1 MPNYQFQAMNA
12 AGQELKEEVEAANT
26 DEAVAKIRAKGLF
39 LLKIREK
46 AKSDKKKQQKSTEAA
61 AEAKKKKKGGG
72 GFSIGGVSVK
82 TVTQFTRQLSTLQDA
97 GLPILR
103 SLRILEQQQKPGLLR
118 TIIRSVAE
126 DVESG
131 STLSEAMG
139 RHPKAFDR
147 LYTNMVAAG
156 EAGGVLD
163 VILQRLADFMEKAQR
178 LKRRVVGA
186 MIYPAV
192 VITFAVGIVS
202 GIMVVVV
209 PKFKEIFQDFGSKL
223 PGPTQLLLD
232 ISDWFIVG
240 GGWVVI
246 LVTPPSFIVMVRML
260 KRADTIVNGALQVLK
275 YVVMVMCVGAGFVVL
290 AGVVIALGFYDG
302 SFGQTGAGIITV
314 WGSAQFYAICA
325 VTPLAAIAALLGM
338 GKGGVGFGI
347 DKMMLAFPVIG
358 NILSKTSIARFSR
371 TLGTLISAGV
381 PILEALN
388 ITRETS
394 GNRVYAHALAQV
406 HDSIRQGETFAGP
419 LRQAKVCDNLVVN
432 MIDVGEETGDL
443 DKMLLKVADNYDEEV
458 ETLVAGLVSLLEPVM
473 VVFLGTV
480 VGFIVIALFLPLVT
494 LINSVSGEGSGK
506 GEKKD

>member
-12 AGQELKEEVEAANT
+12 AGQELKEEIEAANT

-46 AKSDKKKQQKSTEAA
+46 AKKDKKQQKSADAA
-61 AEAKKKKKGGG
+61 AAQRKKKGGG
-72 GFSIGGVSVK
+72 GGMLGRVSVK
-82 TVTQFTRQLSTLQDA
+82 QVTQLTRQLSTLQDA

-118 TIIRSVAE
+118 VILREVAE
-126 DVESG
+126 GVESG
-131 STLSEAMG
+131 NTLSEAMAQ
-139 RHPKAFDR
+139 HPKAFDR
-147 LYTNMVAAG
+147 LYVNMVAAG

-178 LKRRVVGA
+178 LKKRVVGA

-202 GIMVVVV
+202 GIMIVVV
-209 PKFKEIFQDFGSKL
+209 PKFKEIFADFGSKL
-223 PGPTQLLLD
+223 PGPTVLLMD
-232 ISDWFIVG
+232 ISDWFIMG
-240 GGWVVI
+240 GGWVVVLI
-246 LVTPPSFIVMVRML
+246 TPPSFVVMLRML
-260 KRADTIVNGALQVLK
+260 RKADTVVKGAIQILK
-275 YVVMVMCVGAGFVVL
+275 YVVMVMAVALVFC
-290 AGVVIALGFYDG
+290 VIAAVLLYLQFIEG
-302 SFGQTGAGIITV
+302 SFQSIGASIFTV
-314 WGSAQFYAICA
+314 WGSAQLYAVIGVA
-325 VTPLAAIAALLGM
+325 PLAGIAALIGM

-347 DKMMLAFPVIG
+347 DKMLLAFPIIG
-358 NILSKTSIARFSR
+358 QILAKTSVARFSR

-394 GNRVYAHALAQV
+394 GNRVYAHALGLV

-419 LRQAKVCDNLVVN
+419 LRQAKVCDSLVVN

-443 DKMLLKVADNYDEEV
+443 DKMLIKVADNYDEEV
-458 ETLVAGLVSLLEPVM
+458 ETLVAGLVSLLEPIM

-480 VGFIVIALFLPLVT
+480 VGFIVIALFLPLVS
-494 LINSVSGEGSGK
+494 LINAVSGEGGGGK
-506 GEKKD
+506 KEQ